1 MLLRGLGHQNDG
13 DSLAARR
20 GRESESSISVL
31 LRRSV
36 SHSVSFPWCS
46 LSDIPNGA
54 SLYPAL
60 NWRFFFPSS
69 SVSFWILF
77 LSLPSVLLRLRPGF
91 RLSIL
96 PSVSPP
102 RVKLGLFFII
112 PHVCRTCSESSS
124 DYATLCVPCHRATWN
139 LFREFDGLDIATSA
153 MEKHRI
159 RDDGTKPRSY
169 KKGVEIIFLAH
180 LHISYFSPRFCAIL
194 PHNDYL
200 NNQ

>member
-46 LSDIPNGA
+46 LSDTPNGA

-60 NWRFFFPSS
+60 NWRLFPILIRLILNSVPVLTFRSS
-69 SVSFWILF
+69 SLTS
-77 LSLPSVLLRLRPGF
+77 RGF

-96 PSVSPP
+96 PSVSLP

-153 MEKHRI
+153 MEKRRI
-159 RDDGTKPRSY
+159 GDDAWIVRKRSWN
-169 KKGVEIIFLAH
+169 
-180 LHISYFSPRFCAIL
+180 YFSDPFAYFVFFAEIL
-194 PHNDYL
+194 RNFTSQWL
-200 NNQ
+200 FK

>member
-46 LSDIPNGA
+46 LSDTPNGA

-60 NWRFFFPSS
+60 NWRLFPILIRLILNSVPVLTFRSS
-69 SVSFWILF
+69 SLTS
-77 LSLPSVLLRLRPGF
+77 RGF

-96 PSVSPP
+96 PSVSLP

-153 MEKHRI
+153 MEKRRI
-159 RDDGTKPRSY
+159 GDDAWIVRKRSWN
-169 KKGVEIIFLAH
+169 
-180 LHISYFSPRFCAIL
+180 YFSGPFAYFVFFAEIL
-194 PHNDYL
+194 RNFTSQWL
-200 NNQ
+200 FK